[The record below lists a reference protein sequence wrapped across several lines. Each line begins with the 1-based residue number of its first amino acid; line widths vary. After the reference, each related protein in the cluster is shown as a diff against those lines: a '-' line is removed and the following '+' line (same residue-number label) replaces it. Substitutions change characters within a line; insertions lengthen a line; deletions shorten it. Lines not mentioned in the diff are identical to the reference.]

1 MTLSVVITTRNES
14 ANIANCIRAFD
25 GFRKDVEI
33 IVVDNASTDD
43 TKAIAASLGAKVL
56 DKGPERSAQRNLGWQ
71 TAAAR
76 WVVILDA
83 DMIMPREAIEE
94 MLECASRGDGIAA
107 YWIPEVRTGE
117 GIRVKARNFER
128 SFYDGTCIDALR
140 FFSKE
145 ILEKTGGYD
154 ESLIAGP
161 EDWELDIRVL
171 ETGAKCAVLKNHL
184 IHNEKRLTLKKMLE
198 KKAYYT
204 KSFAAYQAKW
214 KGHPAVKRQF
224 SPWYRFVGVFVEKG
238 KWKRLLRHPI
248 LAAVMYF
255 ERVAVGIVYLANRS
269 PSERI
274 RRIRR
279 GSARRSIRPP
289 AHESCR
295 AFSRDWALA
304 GVTFLRCSSIRR

>member
-25 GFRKDVEI
+25 GFRGDVEV

-43 TKAIAASLGAKVL
+43 TKAIAESLGAKVL

-94 MLECASRGDGIAA
+94 MLECASRGGGIAA
-107 YWIPEVRTGE
+107 YWIPEVRTGD

-154 ESLIAGP
+154 ENLIAGP

-255 ERVAVGIVYLANRS
+255 ERVAVGIVYLVNRS
-269 PSERI
+269 PSEE
-274 RRIRR
+274 
-279 GSARRSIRPP
+279 RSPY
-289 AHESCR
+289 
-295 AFSRDWALA
+295 
-304 GVTFLRCSSIRR
+304 G

>member
-25 GFRKDVEI
+25 GFRGDVEV
-33 IVVDNASTDD
+33 IVVDNGSTDD
-43 TKAIAASLGAKVL
+43 TKGIAASLGAKVL
-56 DKGPERSAQRNLGWQ
+56 DKGPERSAQRNLGWR
-71 TAAAR
+71 TAVAP

-83 DMIMPREAIEE
+83 DMILPRETIEE
-94 MLECASRGDGIAA
+94 MLACPSRSGVAA

-140 FFSKE
+140 LFSKE

-154 ESLIAGP
+154 ENLIAGP

-171 ETGAKCAVLKNHL
+171 ETGAKCEVLK
-184 IHNEKRLTLKKMLE
+184 I
-198 KKAYYT
+198 
-204 KSFAAYQAKW
+204 
-214 KGHPAVKRQF
+214 

-248 LAAVMYF
+248 LACVMYF
-255 ERVAVGIVYLANRS
+255 ERFAVGLVYLRNKGAT
-269 PSERI
+269 ERVCEAK
-274 RRIRR
+274 
-279 GSARRSIRPP
+279 GAQ
-289 AHESCR
+289 
-295 AFSRDWALA
+295 
-304 GVTFLRCSSIRR
+304 